1 MKNKGILLGVL
12 CFGAIAVSAIPHVD
26 EFSALVF
33 DADKHLS
40 NTDTHQAPADN
51 SESNPAQTK
60 AQVEFVLQQQ
70 AQKIANQEPVEDIL
84 SDSEK
89 LQKLDGA
96 LHQLDNAEDEYDREL
111 AVMELGELTGAEAKQ
126 GIITALN
133 DNSHLVVSQAIRQI
147 IKWQD
152 PTDRTDMLLTALQ
165 SHNDDTIEQTLLV
178 INSVEDKK
186 LIARLKQLSKH
197 NNRDIREAAKLALNL
212 AP

>member
-1 MKNKGILLGVL
+1 MN
-12 CFGAIAVSAIPHVD
+12 

-33 DADKHLS
+33 DTDKHLS
-40 NTDTHQAPADN
+40 NTDTHQAPAN
-51 SESNPAQTK
+51 NAESNPAQTK

-70 AQKIANQEPVEDIL
+70 AQKIANQEPVEDLL
-84 SDSEK
+84 SNSEK
-89 LQKLDGA
+89 LQKLDDA

-133 DNSHLVVSQAIRQI
+133 DSSNLVVSQAIRQI
-147 IKWQD
+147 NKWQD
-152 PTDRTDMLLTALQ
+152 TTDRTDMLLTALQ
-165 SHNDDTIEQTLLV
+165 SHNDDTIEQTLLT
-178 INSVEDKK
+178 INSVADKK

-197 NNRDIREAAKLALNL
+197 NNRDIRAAAKLALNL